1 MYLSQS
7 EQLVFLRS
15 ADHVTSEVSY
25 LPIDD
30 FSATPVMISP
40 RSSGHEYD
48 VEHYQDQLLIRSNQR
63 HANFDLFTAPLTA
76 HSQAQWQPFL
86 EGTTTIISL
95 GIWFTK
101 TTYSYPNEST
111 VWIKFWSSIST
122 NNNTSLSCPRP
133 PTV

>member
-1 MYLSQS
+1 MHLSQS

-48 VEHYQDQLLIRSNQR
+48 VEHYQDQLLIRSNLR
-63 HANFDLFTAPLTA
+63 HPTSICSP
-76 HSQAQWQPFL
+76 HPERSQSGPVATVL
-86 EGTTTIISL
+86 EGDDNHYL
-95 GIWFTK
+95 VGHLVYENHVFV
-101 TTYSYPNEST
+101 PNE
-111 VWIKFWSSIST
+111 
-122 NNNTSLSCPRP
+122 
-133 PTV
+133 

>member
-1 MYLSQS
+1 MAADKIYWRKLHDDQADTLICAEEDGGFFLSMHLSQS

-30 FSATPVMISP
+30 TSATPVMISP

-63 HANFDLFTAPLTA
+63 HPT
-76 HSQAQWQPFL
+76 
-86 EGTTTIISL
+86 
-95 GIWFTK
+95 
-101 TTYSYPNEST
+101 ST
-111 VWIKFWSSIST
+111 CS
-122 NNNTSLSCPRP
+122 PHH
-133 PTV
+133 